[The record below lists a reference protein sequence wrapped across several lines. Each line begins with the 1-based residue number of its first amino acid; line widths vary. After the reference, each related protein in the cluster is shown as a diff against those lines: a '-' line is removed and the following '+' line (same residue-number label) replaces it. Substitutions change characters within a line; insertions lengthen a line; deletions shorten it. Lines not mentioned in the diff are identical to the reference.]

1 MLIEIFAGD
10 IDPRQSTTGYV
21 FTAGGVVGSWV
32 SRLQK
37 VNALSITKA
46 AKEMIWLQF
55 FLEELGHPQKD
66 NYLFTDSQSAIHLA
80 NNSTMHSKTKHIQ
93 LRYHFIRSI
102 LEDGRLKLEKI
113 HTNENL
119 ADMLTK
125 VVTREEL
132 NSSSALVGLL
142 D

>member
-1 MLIEIFAGD
+1 M
-10 IDPRQSTTGYV
+10 
-21 FTAGGVVGSWV
+21 SWV

-37 VNALSITKA
+37 INALSTTEAEYVAATEA

-66 NYLFTDSQSAIHLA
+66 NYLFTDSQSVIHLA
-80 NNSTMHSKTKHIQ
+80 KNSALHSKNKHIQ
-93 LRYHFIRSI
+93 LRYHFIRSV
-102 LEDGRLKLEKI
+102 LEDGQLKLEKI
-113 HTNENL
+113 HTNDNP

-125 VVTREEL
+125 VVTREKMK
-132 NSSSALVGLL
+132 SSSTSVGLL